1 MQKELCR
8 GNGVAAVC
16 VLSPRE
22 LALQIAMRS
31 SEDDLF
37 HLLVPRFLQ
46 LMNGDENM
54 IFWCLLL
61 GPLWLSICISFPSIC
76 TENSVFLNGLILN
89 FV

>member
-8 GNGVAAVC
+8 GNSVAAVC